1 VRITVNDREREVADG
16 ASLGGLLAEL
26 GLDHR
31 AVVVERNGEVVPR
44 DAAPD
49 TPLAEGDRLIVVK
62 AVAGGAEPPGGGE
75 HARRPRSAGGAEP
88 PGGGEHA
95 RRPRSAGGAEPPGGG
110 EHARRERLE
119 AARLYVVTDA
129 RRDRGDLG
137 TFLGRV
143 CDGGADL
150 VQLREKD
157 ATDDELRRHAVV
169 FRRVCDATGTLF
181 VLNDR
186 PDLAVEVGADGAH
199 VGQDDLDPAKARELV
214 GDDLLLGLSTHGPGQ
229 LDAALEAPV
238 DHVGVGPVHATP
250 TKPGRPGIGLE
261 AVRYAA
267 ANATVPWFVT
277 GGMNERTVP
286 EVVATGARAVVV
298 VRAVTEA
305 DDPGVAVRRL
315 RDLLPG

>member
-1 VRITVNDREREVADG
+1 MRITVNDREREVADG

-75 HARRPRSAGGAEP
+75 HARR
-88 PGGGEHA
+88 
-95 RRPRSAGGAEPPGGG
+95 
-110 EHARRERLE
+110 ERLE

-129 RRDRGDLG
+129 RRDRGDLE

-157 ATDDELRRHAVV
+157 ATDDQLRRHAAV

-186 PDLAVEVGADGAH
+186 PDLAIEVGADGAH

-261 AVRYAA
+261 LVRYAA
-267 ANATVPWFVT
+267 AHATLPWFVT

-286 EVVATGARAVVV
+286 EVVAAGARAVVV

-315 RDLLPG
+315 RDLLPS